1 MFVSSS
7 PPVETSSQDVRIAT
21 LVYQL
26 AWLVIYFKDFSIMIM
41 MISFLT
47 ILHCQFPLIEH
58 LVSIFGICVHDP
70 LYCFDPKKY
79 LYDMHCIFCTS
90 VHDLPDSDLRLWRL
104 RQRPVPDHN
113 HPFSRDNHDSN
124 GRGHW

>member
-47 ILHCQFPLIEH
+47 ILHCQFPLIEY
-58 LVSIFGICVHDP
+58 LVSIFAPHLDHP
-70 LYCFDPKKY
+70 HP
-79 LYDMHCIFCTS
+79 
-90 VHDLPDSDLRLWRL
+90 RL
-104 RQRPVPDHN
+104 
-113 HPFSRDNHDSN
+113 HPQPHL
-124 GRGHW
+124 HL

>member
-26 AWLVIYFKDFSIMIM
+26 AWLVIYFFPNYDHDDFV
-41 MISFLT
+41 LDHPQH
-47 ILHCQFPLIEH
+47 LHCQFPLIEH

-70 LYCFDPKKY
+70 LYCFDPRKY
-79 LYDMHCIFCTS
+79 LYDIHCIFCTS
-90 VHDLPDSDLRLWRL
+90 VHDLPDSDLRLW
-104 RQRPVPDHN
+104 
-113 HPFSRDNHDSN
+113 
-124 GRGHW
+124 